1 MKYITTI
8 EDQPHTIEIDDKA
21 QLSIDGK
28 PVEYD
33 LQPSPDPT
41 LYSLLIGNKSYE
53 LRISPE
59 EEGYTVQMHGDSLD
73 VMVEDERTHRLAGV
87 RGKLA
92 SGTGEINIKAPMPG
106 VVIDLLVEEGEG
118 VEEGQTLL
126 ILESMKMHNEFKSPR
141 QATVK
146 DVRVAVGDN
155 LNQKAVMLVLE

>member
-8 EDQPHTIEIDDKA
+8 DDQPHTIEIDDKA
-21 QLSIDGK
+21 QLSVDGQC
-28 PVEYD
+28 VEYD
-33 LQPSPDPT
+33 FQPSSDPT

-59 EEGYTVQMHGDSLD
+59 EEGYTVQLEGDYLE
-73 VMVEDERTHRLAGV
+73 VQVEDERTHRLAGV

-106 VVIDLLVEEGEG
+106 VVIDLLIQEGDE

-126 ILESMKMHNEFKSPR
+126 ILESMKMHNEFKAPR
-141 QATVK
+141 DATVK
-146 DVRVAVGDN
+146 EVRVAAGDN
-155 LNQKAVMLVLE
+155 LNQKAVMVVLE

>member
-8 EDQPHTIEIDDKA
+8 EDQSHTIEIDDKA
-21 QLSIDGK
+21 QLTLDGE

-41 LYSLLIGNKSYE
+41 LFSLLIGNKSFE

-59 EEGYTVQMHGDSLD
+59 EEGYTVQLHGDSLD
-73 VMVEDERTHRLAGV
+73 VSVEDERTHRLAGV

-92 SGTGEINIKAPMPG
+92 SGTGEIIIKAPMPG
-106 VVIDLLVEEGEG
+106 VVIDLLVEQGDE

-126 ILESMKMHNEFKSPR
+126 ILESMKMHNEFKAPR
-141 QATVK
+141 EATVK
-146 DVRVAVGDN
+146 ELRVAVGDN
-155 LNQKAVMLVLE
+155 LNQKEVMVVLE